1 MQLMMLNLFIAVVL
15 EGFSQVNSQHV
26 GFINSTHFNEFLDK
40 WSFYDK
46 EATGWIKLED
56 LVFLIFECGSPL
68 GKKNDFDQNE
78 EFRSMAQKSEIIN
91 PTVRNIIQPEKNMV
105 VRFKLALKVIEELK
119 STF

>member
-68 GKKNDFDQNE
+68 GKKNDFD
-78 EFRSMAQKSEIIN
+78 
-91 PTVRNIIQPEKNMV
+91 
-105 VRFKLALKVIEELK
+105 
-119 STF
+119 